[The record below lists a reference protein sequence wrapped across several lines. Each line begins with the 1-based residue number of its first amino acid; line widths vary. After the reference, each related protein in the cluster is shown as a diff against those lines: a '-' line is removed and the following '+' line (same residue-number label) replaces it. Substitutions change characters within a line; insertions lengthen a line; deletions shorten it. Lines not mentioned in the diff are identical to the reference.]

1 MAFYK
6 TAARVGLVEMSYLS
20 RIFRTGAVRKTPK
33 RIIRRILSELPDTSS
48 LRLLEF
54 GAGKGE
60 ISLPI
65 DAMMQAKSDPTARF
79 DAIELEADF
88 AVELQKQLQ
97 KGRVV
102 EGNALDFEQLIGYEG
117 LYDVI
122 VSSMPLSFFSR
133 PELKDLLAR
142 MQQKLA
148 PGGKI
153 LILYHAGWL
162 TKHFRS
168 ELPDGAIVRFF
179 TLPPYFLYSYQKK

>member
-1 MAFYK
+1 
-6 TAARVGLVEMSYLS
+6 MSYLS

-33 RIIRRILSELPDTSS
+33 RIIRRILSELPDTPS
-48 LRLLEF
+48 LRVLEL

-65 DAMMQAKSDPTARF
+65 DEIMQAKSDPRARF

-97 KGRVV
+97 KGHVAK
-102 EGNALDFEQLIGYEG
+102 GNALDFEKLTGNEG
-117 LYDVI
+117 SYDAI

-148 PGGKI
+148 VGGKI
-153 LILYHAGWL
+153 IILYHAGWL
-162 TKHFRS
+162 TKLFRS
-168 ELPDGAIVRFF
+168 ELPEGDVVRFV
-179 TLPPYFLYSYQKK
+179 TLPPYFLYTYQKK